1 MTSPNFADYPIPQEV
16 KSAKYDPAPL
26 QNPVLRG
33 LPLSIAAAL
42 YEYPP
47 TVAESSSLL
56 VVQSRKSRGVA
67 IISFQECAFRHH

>member
-1 MTSPNFADYPIPQEV
+1 MSPPNFADYPIPQEV

-42 YEYPP
+42 YEHLPFI
-47 TVAESSSLL
+47 AKSSSLH
-56 VVQSRKSRGVA
+56 VIQSR
-67 IISFQECAFRHH
+67 